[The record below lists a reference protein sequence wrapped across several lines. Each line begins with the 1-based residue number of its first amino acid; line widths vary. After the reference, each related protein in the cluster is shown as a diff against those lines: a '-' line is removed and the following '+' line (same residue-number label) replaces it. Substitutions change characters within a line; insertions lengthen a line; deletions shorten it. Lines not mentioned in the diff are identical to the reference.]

1 MFGHSPVARRAAR
14 FAALFALAVL
24 TSLVAGA
31 AAQAATPANDDFAA
45 AVPLGTAA
53 TGSISG
59 TDVDATFETGESSAL
74 SSFGTSGNVWHSW
87 TAPSDGF
94 VAFRTTNP
102 NPANENW
109 DTVLAAETGSDVT
122 ALTTVKQNDDYAGS
136 LRSRIVFSATAGTTY
151 HISIGAFQADPVSA
165 TQGEFG
171 LEWGDPDLYDED
183 HPVIQLGTKTSL
195 KHGFR
200 LTFATSDNTGN
211 IVGGDWVTTE
221 CKVDGGPFEP
231 CTSPWAVS
239 GLTGGKHTWT
249 IRATDKAGNVG
260 NLSGTARAKGSSQT
274 TG

>member
-1 MFGHSPVARRAAR
+1 MFEASFYARRVAL
-14 FAALFALAVL
+14 FAALFLVAVL

-31 AAQAATPANDDFAA
+31 AAQAATPANDAFAN
-45 AVPLGTAA
+45 AVAITGASGSA
-53 TGSISG
+53 TG
-59 TDVDATFETGESSAL
+59 TDVDATFEVGESSAL
-74 SSFGTSGNVWHSW
+74 SSFGTSGDVWYAW
-87 TAPSDGF
+87 TAPSTGF

-102 NPANENW
+102 DPANEVW
-109 DTVLAAETGSDVT
+109 DTVLAAQTGNEVT
-122 ALTTVKQNDDYAGS
+122 ALTTVELGDDYAGS
-136 LRSRIVFSATAGTTY
+136 LSSRMVFSATAGTTY
-151 HISIGAFQADPVSA
+151 YISVGAYEATPVSA

-183 HPVIQLGTKTSL
+183 NPVIQLGTKTSL

-221 CKVDGGPFEP
+221 CKVDGGPFGP
-231 CTSPWAVS
+231 CTSPLLVT
-239 GLTGGKHTWT
+239 GLTGGRHSWT

-260 NLSGTARAKGSSQT
+260 SLSGTARAQGSPQT

>member
-1 MFGHSPVARRAAR
+1 MFEASFIARRIAL
-14 FAALFALAVL
+14 FAALFVVAVL

-31 AAQAATPANDDFAA
+31 AAQAAPPANDAFAN
-45 AVPLGTAA
+45 AVSITGGSGSA
-53 TGSISG
+53 TG
-59 TDVDATFETGESSAL
+59 TDVDATFEAGESSAL
-74 SSFGTSGNVWHSW
+74 SSFGTSGDVWYSW
-87 TAPSDGF
+87 TAPSTGF
-94 VAFRTTNP
+94 VAFRTANP
-102 NPANENW
+102 DPANQNW
-109 DTVLAAETGSDVT
+109 DTVLAAQTGSDVT
-122 ALTTVKQNDDYAGS
+122 ALTTAHQNDDYQG

-151 HISIGAFQADPVSA
+151 YISVGAFPDPVLA

-183 HPVIQLGTKTSL
+183 NPVIQLGTKTSL

-221 CKVDGGPFEP
+221 CKVDGGPFGP
-231 CTSPWAVS
+231 CTSPLLVT

-260 NLSGTARAKGSSQT
+260 TLSGTARAQGSSQT